1 MLGGVVLDDPPIS
14 GQRIIGT
21 AAAPHERVQSQTAD
35 ENGNPIEPPV
45 RAWSVDHRLALF
57 AWIIELFVEV
67 FYLVASLAF
76 VTIWRLLRNLSATVP

>member
-1 MLGGVVLDDPPIS
+1 VLGRIVLDVPPIAR
-14 GQRIIGT
+14 QRIFGT
-21 AAAPHERVQSQTAD
+21 AAAANDRVQSQTAD